1 MLLSRTLRHGG
12 RIVCIELVPAGP
24 SWRPFGRRVVDAIPV
39 ASTAVRL
46 ALEGVEQAQVV
57 AHLVNHRVAFVVLA
71 RVGLRVGQ
79 SLVLDHNIVG
89 ERGF

>member
-1 MLLSRTLRHGG
+1 M
-12 RIVCIELVPAGP
+12 CIDLVPAG
-24 SWRPFGRRVVDAIPV
+24 SSRRPFGRRVVDAISV

-46 ALEGVEQAQVV
+46 ALEGVEQAEVV
-57 AHLVNHRVAFVVLA
+57 AHLVNHRVAFVELA

-89 ERGF
+89 ERGL